1 MNIANSSALIDIR
14 YNPLDYLATKM
25 TIANQSLLI
34 SSSEINAHSDI
45 SEQKIYQT
53 STNAIGIFADEG
65 KQVIYSSILNVGTYL
80 LLFEILLCSLNIIFF
95 LFRI

>member
-14 YNPLDYLATKM
+14 YNPLDYPATKM

-34 SSSEINAHSDI
+34 SSSEINVHSDV
-45 SEQKIYQT
+45 SEHKIYQT
-53 STNAIGIFADEG
+53 STNAIGIFTNEG
-65 KQVIYSSILNVGTYL
+65 KQVIYSSILNFGTRIYFLNYCYDL
-80 LLFEILLCSLNIIFF
+80 LIYFF